1 MIRISIAAASLALLA
16 ATNPGVAEDWNA
28 YKNSM
33 QHQSGTYDSYK
44 PSYDSYK
51 PSYGGYSYD
60 DGYRK
65 YGYRRYGYG
74 KRYGYDDGSKYSYGG
89 RYGYGYRCT
98 YNCY

>member
-16 ATNPGVAEDWNA
+16 ATNPGLAEDWDA
-28 YKNSM
+28 YRNSM
-33 QHQSGTYDSYK
+33 QHQYGTYDNYK
-44 PSYDSYK
+44 SYDSYR

-60 DGYRK
+60 NGYRK
-65 YGYRRYGYG
+65 YGYGRYGYG
-74 KRYGYDDGSKYSYGG
+74 KRYDDDYGYRKYGYGS